1 MRWLHLLLRGG
12 EKDPAA
18 GKEDEAPHLLRR
30 DDDTGGAQIRF
41 ETCVLIVKNKLFF
54 FFFFSLSVALR
65 DASKDAL
72 YSSFSHQQQRQH
84 TRRDATQR
92 KATRAPVFGAKRS
105 VSLAKK
111 KVKRELGFRV

>member
-1 MRWLHLLLRGG
+1 MRWLHVLLRGE

-30 DDDTGGAQIRF
+30 DDDDTGGAQIRF

-54 FFFFSLSVALR
+54 FFFSVSVALR
-65 DASKDAL
+65 GASKDAL
-72 YSSFSHQQQRQH
+72 YSSFSHQQQQQH

-92 KATRAPVFGAKRS
+92 NAHTRFLAKRS

-111 KVKRELGFRV
+111 KSREN